1 MKNPACSAVKRRRI
15 GGADCARRHVQCG
28 LAQTFDITLASFCK
42 LDDLLGDHFISE
54 VGGAVNSRASRFESY
69 AHETSGLRVEGLAA

>member
-1 MKNPACSAVKRRRI
+1 MRI
-15 GGADCARRHVQCG
+15 QRAGDADCSRRHVQCG
-28 LAQTFDITLASFCK
+28 LAQTFDIALASFRK

-54 VGGAVNSRASRFESY
+54 IGAAVNSGTSRFESY